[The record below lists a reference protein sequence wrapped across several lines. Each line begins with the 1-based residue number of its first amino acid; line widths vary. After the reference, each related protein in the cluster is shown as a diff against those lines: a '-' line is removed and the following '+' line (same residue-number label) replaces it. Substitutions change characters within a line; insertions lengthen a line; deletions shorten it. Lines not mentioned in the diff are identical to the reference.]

1 MISYYSSNATINVA
15 LKGNLIFL
23 QENIGPQR
31 SEVTGNISSAHDVSS
46 CKDAFFVELRG
57 SKDYVNF
64 NGSGIGMKTGQ
75 CPPALSRLSFF
86 PSSDRSSF
94 QELNEAVPSQVGN
107 GRRIKRGISDQEGP
121 DRVMRNEV
129 PALLPEV
136 AEEVPVR
143 KVQVDLEKQDCSRNG
158 NCSLQNPVNESHTK
172 SPPSCPLNVPAAI
185 GTAFVMHEMSSFIS
199 SSSRQIQSMHQSYR
213 REATDRVV
221 CRK

>member
-1 MISYYSSNATINVA
+1 M
-15 LKGNLIFL
+15 
-23 QENIGPQR
+23 
-31 SEVTGNISSAHDVSS
+31 
-46 CKDAFFVELRG
+46 ELRG

-158 NCSLQNPVNESHTK
+158 RILLMSLIRSHRL
-172 SPPSCPLNVPAAI
+172 PAPLNVPAAI

-213 REATDRVV
+213 RGATDRVV